1 MYLPELKLI
10 KSFLNPFVLQFGTWS
25 ILLFLKVTS
34 DKFNGG
40 NKWYNLSCGSLISN
54 FPKKLS
60 VKFCLRSSNDRRLN

>member
-40 NKWYNLSCGSLISN
+40 NKWYNGQILSSI
-54 FPKKLS
+54 KQ
-60 VKFCLRSSNDRRLN
+60 